1 VRRAYRR
8 VRWLASTVRWLK
20 APDWSGAAMT
30 EFAYTEAL
38 RVLAAD
44 ASADLGRL
52 LGMTCAAACDPVV
65 YLADYARRVL
75 LPLTAGVPGEQVE
88 GTMAGRAFTTGEP
101 AVGARDGYARVW
113 VPVLEQTARVGVLA
127 VSLPDAGAGSVRQAE
142 LLGVF
147 TGLALAGMNRVTD
160 APRVRRHG
168 RSLSLPASIQ
178 WDLLPP
184 WGIRMPGALVAG
196 VLEPAYDVA
205 GDAYD
210 YAAGDGVLHFA
221 VIDGMGHGI
230 GATLLAGL
238 AVGAYRHA
246 RRAAAPLQAV
256 HTAIDEALASGYDD
270 LSFATGLIGTL
281 TAGTGRLEWTCA
293 GHPPPLLLRGR
304 NVVGELEC
312 AATVPFGLGTGAPA
326 VSSCDLEPDDAVL
339 LYTDGVTEAHAPGG
353 EPFGLG
359 RLTDFLERES
369 AGAHEAEELL
379 RRLVR
384 AVLDHQGGH
393 LRDDATLVLL
403 RWAGP

>member
-1 VRRAYRR
+1 MA
-8 VRWLASTVRWLK
+8 
-20 APDWSGAAMT
+20 
-30 EFAYTEAL
+30 EFAYTGAL
-38 RVLAAD
+38 RVLSAD
-44 ASADLGRL
+44 ASADIGRL
-52 LGMTCAAACDPVV
+52 LAAACAPACDPVV
-65 YLADYARRVL
+65 YLADYSRQVL

-88 GTMAGRAFTTGEP
+88 GTMAGRAFTSGEP
-101 AVGARDGYARVW
+101 AVSDRGGHARVW
-113 VPVLEQTARVGVLA
+113 VPVLELTARVGVLA
-127 VSLPDAGAGSVRQAE
+127 VSLPDAGPGSVREAE

-147 TGLALAGMNRVTD
+147 AGLALAGMDRVTD

-168 RSLSLPASIQ
+168 RGLSLPASMQ

-184 WGIRMPGALVAG
+184 WAIRMPGALVAG
-196 VLEPAYDVA
+196 ILEPAYDVA

-210 YAAGDGVLHFA
+210 YAAADGVLHFA

-230 GATLLAGL
+230 GSTLLAGL

-246 RRAAAPLQAV
+246 RRAGVPAPAV
-256 HTAIDEALASGYDD
+256 HAAIDEALASGYDD

-304 NVVGELEC
+304 KVVAELQCEP
-312 AATVPFGLGTGAPA
+312 TVPFGLRTGTPA

-359 RLTDFLERES
+359 RLADFLERES
-369 AGAHEAEELL
+369 AGTHQPEELL
-379 RRLVR
+379 RRLVH
-384 AVLDHQGGH
+384 AVLDHQGSR
-393 LRDDATLVLL
+393 LRDDATLLLL
-403 RWAGP
+403 RWGGP

>member
-1 VRRAYRR
+1 MA
-8 VRWLASTVRWLK
+8 
-20 APDWSGAAMT
+20 

-38 RVLAAD
+38 RALSAD

-52 LGMTCAAACDPVV
+52 LAMTCAAACDPVV
-65 YLADYARRVL
+65 YLADYSRQVL
-75 LPLTAGVPGEQVE
+75 LPLTAGVPAEQVE

-101 AVGARDGYARVW
+101 AVSARDGHARVW
-113 VPVLEQTARVGVLA
+113 VPVLEQTARSGVLA
-127 VSLPDAGAGSVRQAE
+127 VSLPDAGPDSVREAE

-147 TGLALAGMNRVTD
+147 AGLALAGMNRVTD
-160 APRVRRHG
+160 APRVLRHG

-196 VLEPAYDVA
+196 ILEPAYDVA

-210 YAAGDGVLHFA
+210 YAADDGVLRFA
-221 VIDGMGHGI
+221 LIDGMGHGI

-246 RRAAAPLQAV
+246 RRAGAPVQAV
-256 HTAIDEALASGYDD
+256 HTAIDEALAGCYDD
-270 LSFATGLIGTL
+270 LSFATGLIGAL

-304 NVVGELEC
+304 NVVAELGCEP
-312 AATVPFGLGTGAPA
+312 TVPFGLGTGIPA

-384 AVLDHQGGH
+384 AVLDHQGGQ
-393 LRDDATLVLL
+393 LRDDATLLLL

>member
-1 VRRAYRR
+1 MAQ
-8 VRWLASTVRWLK
+8 
-20 APDWSGAAMT
+20 
-30 EFAYTEAL
+30 FAYTEAL
-38 RVLAAD
+38 RALSGD

-52 LGMTCAAACDPVV
+52 LAATCAAACDPVV
-65 YLADYARRVL
+65 YLADYSRKVL
-75 LPLTAGVPGEQVE
+75 LPLTGGVPPEQVE

-101 AVGARDGYARVW
+101 SVSPRDGYARVW
-113 VPVLEQTARVGVLA
+113 VPVLEQTARSGVLA
-127 VSLPDAGAGSVRQAE
+127 VSLTDAGPGSVREAE

-147 TGLALAGMNRVTD
+147 AGLALAGINRVTD
-160 APRVRRHG
+160 APRVLRHG

-196 VLEPAYDVA
+196 ILEPAYDVA

-210 YAAGDGVLHFA
+210 YAAEGGVLHFA
-221 VIDGMGHGI
+221 LVDGMGHGI

-246 RRAAAPLQAV
+246 RRAAAPVQAI
-256 HTAIDEALASGYDD
+256 HTVIDEALASAYDD
-270 LSFATGLIGTL
+270 LSFATGLVGTL
-281 TAGTGRLEWTCA
+281 TAATGRLEWTCA

-304 NVVGELEC
+304 NVVAELGCEP
-312 AATVPFGLGTGAPA
+312 TVPFGLGTGIPA
-326 VSSCDLEPDDAVL
+326 LSSCDLEPDDAVL

-384 AVLDHQGGH
+384 AVMDHQGGQ
-393 LRDDATLVLL
+393 LRDDATLLLL

>member
-1 VRRAYRR
+1 MA
-8 VRWLASTVRWLK
+8 
-20 APDWSGAAMT
+20 
-30 EFAYTEAL
+30 EFTYTEAL
-38 RVLAAD
+38 RVLSGD

-52 LGMTCAAACDPVV
+52 LAATCAAACDPVV
-65 YLADYARRVL
+65 YLADYSRQVL
-75 LPLTAGVPGEQVE
+75 LPLNAGVPAEQVE

-101 AVGARDGYARVW
+101 AVSARDGYARVW
-113 VPVLEQTARVGVLA
+113 VPVLEQTARSGVLA
-127 VSLPDAGAGSVRQAE
+127 VSLPDAGADSIRQAE

-147 TGLALAGMNRVTD
+147 AGLALAGMNRVTD

-168 RSLSLPASIQ
+168 RSMSLPASIQ

-184 WGIRMPGALVAG
+184 WAIRMPGALVAG
-196 VLEPAYDVA
+196 ILEPAYDIA

-221 VIDGMGHGI
+221 LIDGMGHGI
-230 GATLLAGL
+230 GSTLLAGL

-246 RRAAAPLQAV
+246 RRAGAPAQAM

-281 TAGTGRLEWTCA
+281 TAATGRLEWTCA

-304 NVVGELEC
+304 NVVAELGC
-312 AATVPFGLGTGAPA
+312 DPTVPFGLGTGTPA
-326 VSSCDLEPDDAVL
+326 VSSSDLEPDDAVL

-353 EPFGLG
+353 EPFGLD
-359 RLTDFLERES
+359 RLADLLERES
-369 AGAHEAEELL
+369 AGAHQPEELL

-384 AVLDHQGGH
+384 AVLGHQGG
-393 LRDDATLVLL
+393 RCAMTP
-403 RWAGP
+403 RCCSCAGQDPDRARAGALGP